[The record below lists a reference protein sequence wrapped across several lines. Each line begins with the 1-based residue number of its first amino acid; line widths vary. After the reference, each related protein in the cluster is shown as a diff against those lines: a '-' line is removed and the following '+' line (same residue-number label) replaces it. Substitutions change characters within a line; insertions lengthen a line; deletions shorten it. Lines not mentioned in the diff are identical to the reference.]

1 MKRNTIKTLAV
12 VAVLATTGLSRAE
25 LVGSFLFQGEPTP
38 DGVESFSDIVT
49 RTTSGNAG
57 TQGAVAGTV
66 DAVAGSVLGAGSYGG
81 IIGTRYSGA
90 SAFFDVNRYGTLGG
104 LVAYDYDFSTYLS
117 THAAGTAIGQYTYA
131 LDIDLSNRAASDGA
145 DLAFLISYSNGS
157 GLSLDTSDIVLLGAG
172 NNSAFDSL
180 AADTSKYVA
189 IGTNPANTESAVY
202 SWDITSLIAAST
214 DGKIR
219 VLFHDDGEYKG
230 DIVVNNAS
238 GIASTEVIPEPATM
252 GLVSLV
258 ALAALFVRRLAI

>member
-12 VAVLATTGLSRAE
+12 VAVLAATGLSRAE
-25 LVGSFLFQGEPTP
+25 LVGSFQFQGEPTP
-38 DGVESFSDIVT
+38 DGVESFSDLVT

-57 TQGAVAGTV
+57 TQGAVAGTI
-66 DAVAGSVLGAGSYGG
+66 DAVAGSTLSAYGG
-81 IIGTRYSGA
+81 IIGTRYSGG
-90 SAFFDVNRYGTLGG
+90 SAFFDINRYGGLGG

-117 THAAGTAIGQYTYA
+117 THTAGTAIGQYTYA
-131 LDIDLSNRAASDGA
+131 LDIDLSNREGSGGA
-145 DLAFLISYSNGS
+145 DLAFLISYSDGS

-238 GIASTEVIPEPATM
+238 GIASTEVVPEPAVM
-252 GLVSLV
+252 GLVAFV
-258 ALAALFVRRLAI
+258 AFGAIASRRLFLI